1 MTDYENLTAGMTNGV
16 LTIKLDRPP
25 VNAFNRK
32 MVDEL
37 LSVLKFAERDESVRC
52 LVFIGQGGYFSS
64 GHDIAEISEVSETD
78 SYRYHLQ
85 RTYNRLVLRMRRLEK
100 PIVGAINGSA
110 VGAGLGVALATDIR
124 WAAESAQFLFG
135 FTTVGLT
142 TDAGTSLNLPLLL
155 GMARA
160 TEMAFLNEP
169 LSAEQAMHFGLVSR
183 VLPDEELVSAVHEM
197 ATRLA
202 AGPTR
207 AYGLT
212 KRAFNRTLLSGLEEA
227 LDYEAYMQEIAHR
240 TADHREGI
248 AAFLGKR
255 RPEFRGV

>member
-1 MTDYENLTAGMTNGV
+1 MTDYENLTTGMTNGV

-37 LSVLKFAERDESVRC
+37 LNVLKFAKRDESVRC

-64 GHDIAEISEVSETD
+64 GHDIAEIFEVSETD

-100 PIVGAINGSA
+100 PIVGAINGSV

-135 FTTVGLT
+135 FTAVGLT
-142 TDAGTSLNLPLLL
+142 TDAGTSLTLPLFL

-169 LSAEQAMHFGLVSR
+169 LGAEKAMNFGLVSR
-183 VLPDEELVSAVHEM
+183 VLPDEELANAVNEM
-197 ATRLA
+197 ATHLA

-212 KRAFNRTLLSGLEEA
+212 KRAFNRTLLPGLEDA
-227 LDYEAYMQEIAHR
+227 LDYEAYMQEIAHC

-255 RPEFRGV
+255 QPEFRGM

>member
-1 MTDYENLTAGMTNGV
+1 MTDYENLTTEMMNGV

-25 VNAFNRK
+25 VNAFSRQ

-37 LSVLKFAERDESVRC
+37 LKVLTVAEREESVRC
-52 LVFIGQGGYFSS
+52 LVLTGHGRYFSS
-64 GHDIAEISEVSETD
+64 GHDIAEISEVSEAD

-100 PIVGAINGSA
+100 PIVGAIQGLT

-124 WAAESAQFLFG
+124 WAAESAQFIFG
-135 FTTVGLT
+135 FPTVGLT
-142 TDAGTSLNLPLLL
+142 TDAGTSLTLPLLI

-160 TEMAFLNEP
+160 TEMAFLSEP
-169 LSAEQAMHFGLVSR
+169 LSAEQALNYGLVSR
-183 VLPDEELVSAVHEM
+183 VLPDEELSRAVAEV

-212 KRAFNRTLLSGLEEA
+212 KRAFNRALMPELEA
-227 LDYEAYMQEIAHR
+227 TLDYEAHLQEIAHR
-240 TADHREGI
+240 TADHQEGI

-255 RPEFRGV
+255 RPDFRGM